1 MEAVLE
7 RKIKLVKE
15 ILDDK
20 TSDGML
26 NSLEKLYQR
35 LVSNAPCAYSQQEM
49 EERLTVSEKDF
60 EIGRGIPHE
69 QIKRK

>member
-1 MEAVLE
+1 MGAVLE

-20 TSDGML
+20 TSDRML

-35 LVSNAPCAYSQQEM
+35 LVSNTPCAYSQEEL
-49 EERLTVSEKDF
+49 EERLTAAEKDF
-60 EIGRGIPHE
+60 EMGKGIPHS

>member
-7 RKIKLVKE
+7 RKIKFVKE

-35 LVSNAPCAYSQQEM
+35 LISNAPCSYSLQEL

-60 EIGRGIPHE
+60 EMGKGIPHK

>member
-49 EERLTVSEKDF
+49 EERLTVA
-60 EIGRGIPHE
+60 IW
-69 QIKRK
+69 